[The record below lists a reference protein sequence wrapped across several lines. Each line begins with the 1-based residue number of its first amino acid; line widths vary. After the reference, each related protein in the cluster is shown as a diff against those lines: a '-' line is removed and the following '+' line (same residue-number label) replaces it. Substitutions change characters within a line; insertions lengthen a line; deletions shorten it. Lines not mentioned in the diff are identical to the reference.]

1 MYAVE
6 LKNVS
11 KLFVAQNKKDFLA
24 ADNVNLQIAEG
35 EFFAMLGPSGCGK
48 TTLLRM
54 IAGFEVPTSGEVYIH
69 GEPMRDRPPFHRPVN
84 TVFQNYALFPHLT
97 VAENVAFGL
106 EMESLARSEIR
117 TRVGDALALV
127 KLNGMEHR
135 RPRQLS
141 GGQQQ
146 RVALARSLVKKPKVL
161 LFDEPLAALDLKL
174 RKEMQFELKHMQQ
187 QVGIT
192 FIFVTHDQGEALTM
206 SHRIAVM
213 NAGKVLQVGTPTEIY
228 EEPTSRFV
236 ADFIGETNFLT
247 GQVQEARNG
256 VVSVVID
263 DTLPLAIACDAEL
276 PSGKFVSL
284 AIRPEK
290 AILYPASATKEH
302 CVPGTIEDIVYIGT
316 DTRFI
321 VRLTPH
327 STLAIRRQNLS
338 RSSLNSFE
346 VGETVQVRLPPDSIR
361 ILEDEVSDRE
371 RVALPQS

>member
-11 KLFVAQNKKDFLA
+11 KLFVTPNKKDFLA

-35 EFFAMLGPSGCGK
+35 EFFALLGPSGCGK
-48 TTLLRM
+48 TTLLRT
-54 IAGFEVPTSGEVYIH
+54 IAGFESPTSGEVYIH

-97 VAENVAFGL
+97 VAQNVAFGL
-106 EMESLARSEIR
+106 EMEGLSRSQIR

-127 KLNGMEHR
+127 KLNGMENR

-247 GQVQEARNG
+247 GQVREACNG
-256 VVSVVID
+256 VVSVVVD
-263 DTLPLAIACDAEL
+263 DTLPLAIAHDSEL
-276 PSGKFVSL
+276 PAGKFVTL

-290 AILYPASATKEH
+290 ASLYPANYAKDY
-302 CVPGTIEDIVYIGT
+302 CVPGIVEDLVYIGT
-316 DTRFI
+316 DTRFMI
-321 VRLTPH
+321 RLTPH

-338 RSSLNSFE
+338 RSSLTSFAI
-346 VGETVQVRLPPDSIR
+346 GETVQVRMPPDSIR
-361 ILEDEVSDRE
+361 VLEDEVRDRE
-371 RVALPQS
+371 PMVLPQS

>member
-11 KLFVAQNKKDFLA
+11 KRFVTSNKKDFLA

-35 EFFAMLGPSGCGK
+35 EFFSLLGPSGCGK
-48 TTLLRM
+48 TTLLRT
-54 IAGFEVPTSGEVYIH
+54 IAGFETPTSGEVYIY

-97 VAENVAFGL
+97 VAQNVSFGL
-106 EMESLARSEIR
+106 EMEKRSRSE
-117 TRVGDALALV
+117 TRARVEEALSLV
-127 KLNGMEHR
+127 KLSGLENR

-174 RKEMQFELKHMQQ
+174 RKEMQFELKSMQQ

-213 NAGKVLQVGTPTEIY
+213 KGGKVLQVGTPTEIY

-236 ADFIGETNFLT
+236 ADFIGETNFLSGKVKET
-247 GQVQEARNG
+247 RDGLVF
-256 VVSVVID
+256 VTID
-263 DTLPLAIACDAEL
+263 EMLPLAIAHDTPLAA
-276 PSGKFVSL
+276 GQAISL

-290 AILYPASATKEH
+290 ISLYPASYDKDY
-302 CVPGTIEDIVYIGT
+302 CVSGTIEDIVYIGT

-321 VRLTPH
+321 VRLTPD

-338 RSSLNSFE
+338 RGSLNSFS
-346 VGETVQVRLPPDSIR
+346 VGDNVQVRMPPESIR
-361 ILEDEVSDRE
+361 LYE
-371 RVALPQS
+371 L

>member
-6 LKNVS
+6 LKDIS
-11 KLFVAQNKKDFLA
+11 KVFVGQNNKEFRA

-48 TTLLRM
+48 TTLLRT
-54 IAGFEVPTSGEVYIH
+54 IAGFESPTSGEVYIH

-97 VAENVAFGL
+97 VAQNVAFGL
-106 EMESLARSEIR
+106 EMEGLSRADTR

-127 KLNGMEHR
+127 KLDGMENR

-146 RVALARSLVKKPKVL
+146 RVALARALVKKPKVL

-174 RKEMQFELKHMQQ
+174 RKEMQFELKQMQQ

-247 GQVQEARNG
+247 GQVREARNG
-256 VVSVVID
+256 SIFLAID
-263 DTLPLAIACDAEL
+263 EILPLEVADNRAL
-276 PSGKFVSL
+276 SPGQFVTL
-284 AIRPEK
+284 AVRPEK
-290 AILYPASATKEH
+290 VSLYPENYDKDY
-302 CVPGTIEDIVYIGT
+302 CVPGVVEEAVYIGT
-316 DTRFI
+316 DTRYI
-321 VRLTPH
+321 IRLTPH
-327 STLAIRRQNLS
+327 HTLAIRRQNLS
-338 RSSLNSFE
+338 RSSLNSFAA
-346 VGETVQVRLPPDSIR
+346 GETVQVRLHPESIR
-361 ILEDEVSDRE
+361 IIEERE
-371 RVALPQS
+371 